1 MYFNQ
6 KWKTAWGLGLQ
17 HCLQHCI
24 IIKLDKNYNMENK
37 NEFSLL
43 ELEICTK
50 VLTKIIQVIKE
61 KNALTAGILEMA
73 ISTVNLI
80 KEMPVKK

>member
-1 MYFNQ
+1 
-6 KWKTAWGLGLQ
+6 
-17 HCLQHCI
+17 
-24 IIKLDKNYNMENK
+24 MENK